1 MPKLLLLS
9 NRAVVRDFTLTP
21 GTLRIG
27 RKSDNDIILD
37 DASVSGHHADIITTP
52 SEFLDDVLEARV
64 RDNNSTNGTS
74 VNGIRVTDQLLKHPD
89 LIKIGVFE
97 LRYSDEASGVVEQT
111 RLLIADE

>member
-1 MPKLLLLS
+1 MPKLLLLN
-9 NRAVVRDFTLTP
+9 NRAVVRDYSLTP

-27 RKSDNDIILD
+27 RKADNDIILD
-37 DASVSGHHADIITTP
+37 DPSVSGHHAVIVTKP
-52 SEFLDDVLEARV
+52 SEFLDDLLEVRL

-74 VNGIRVTDQLLKHPD
+74 VNGTRITDQLLKHPD

-97 LRYSDEASGVVEQT
+97 LRYSDEDGGAHEQT